1 MVDFGFPS
9 WEGWFTSLERTDGT
23 QCHSSTNHNQSS
35 KGLRSSLRIRI
46 RKVGLY
52 VKITAKSNFNTH
64 SHVDDFDFS
73 SGYKST
79 EWQETNDEMPTQES
93 LPSPSQSYPGVD
105 NSESLPSPSQS
116 YPGVD
121 NSSPR
126 GSDGGDSADDL
137 LYSQDNSQE
146 GFTALVE
153 SNVMETRE

>member
-105 NSESLPSPSQS
+105 NS
-116 YPGVD
+116 
-121 NSSPR
+121 SPR

-137 LYSQDNSQE
+137 VYSQDNSQE